1 MMGGPI
7 ELLTMMD
14 KVSKEPKS
22 LGEMFRAQLESPAPK
37 RRALEASFLNTHH
50 YYSINI

>member
-7 ELLTMMD
+7 ELLTMVD

-22 LGEMFRAQLESPAPK
+22 LGEIFRAQAQCV
-37 RRALEASFLNTHH
+37 LEAAVE
-50 YYSINI
+50 